1 MSPRFLWQALRH
13 HERTARRL
21 GRLAARY
28 ERDAETAT
36 TGWLRAGND
45 ARALDGDARFHD
57 ELADG
62 YRAELGL
69 GPDQP

>member
-1 MSPRFLWQALRH
+1 MSPRRLWQALRH

-21 GRLAARY
+21 GRLAARH
-28 ERDAETAT
+28 ERDAETAI

-45 ARALDGDARFHD
+45 ARALDADARHHD
-57 ELADG
+57 AIADE